1 MNENSVLCR
10 FLAAHPADWEER
22 LSALGIRMKRGGAL
36 CIFNY
41 NITSDFSLPEVAE
54 ARGIILDTE
63 KREVVCWPFRK
74 FGNYNESYADR
85 IDWQTAR
92 VQEKVDGSIVKLW
105 FDGKRG
111 AWQFS
116 TNGCIRAEEASVDG
130 RWDLKY
136 GDLIR
141 KAENY
146 GEIPFDALDR
156 EKTYIFELVSPEA
169 PIVVAYPKTL
179 LYHIGT
185 RSNLTGREETP
196 DIGLPRPKEYP
207 LSSLE
212 DCLRAAAAL
221 NATKEAVTEE
231 GFVVVDGDFRRVK
244 IKSPDYLV
252 THRLKFPAGMAAVDC
267 LRLLLEMPEKADAVM
282 EANPRL
288 VPRIRYFQFRLAEL
302 VHLADRMGE
311 LAKKLYEEYSHD
323 RRAVAGV
330 ILSHRLSF
338 VGFRCLESEMRG
350 GEYLL
355 TVPAEKL
362 AKLIP
367 DYEEEDLSL
376 LFLPKKA

>member
-1 MNENSVLCR
+1 
-10 FLAAHPADWEER
+10 
-22 LSALGIRMKRGGAL
+22 
-36 CIFNY
+36 
-41 NITSDFSLPEVAE
+41 
-54 ARGIILDTE
+54 
-63 KREVVCWPFRK
+63 
-74 FGNYNESYADR
+74 
-85 IDWQTAR
+85 
-92 VQEKVDGSIVKLW
+92 
-105 FDGKRG
+105 
-111 AWQFS
+111 
-116 TNGCIRAEEASVDG
+116 
-130 RWDLKY
+130 
-136 GDLIR
+136 
-141 KAENY
+141 
-146 GEIPFDALDR
+146 
-156 EKTYIFELVSPEA
+156 
-169 PIVVAYPKTL
+169 
-179 LYHIGT
+179 
-185 RSNLTGREETP
+185 
-196 DIGLPRPKEYP
+196 
-207 LSSLE
+207 
-212 DCLRAAAAL
+212 
-221 NATKEAVTEE
+221 VTEE

-311 LAKKLYEEYSHD
+311 LARKLYEEYSHD

-376 LFLPKKA
+376 LFLPKKK

>member
-146 GEIPFDALDR
+146 GEIPFYALDR

-231 GFVVVDGDFRRVK
+231 GFVVVD
-244 IKSPDYLV
+244 
-252 THRLKFPAGMAAVDC
+252 
-267 LRLLLEMPEKADAVM
+267 E
-282 EANPRL
+282 
-288 VPRIRYFQFRLAEL
+288 
-302 VHLADRMGE
+302 
-311 LAKKLYEEYSHD
+311 
-323 RRAVAGV
+323 
-330 ILSHRLSF
+330 
-338 VGFRCLESEMRG
+338 
-350 GEYLL
+350 
-355 TVPAEKL
+355 
-362 AKLIP
+362 
-367 DYEEEDLSL
+367 
-376 LFLPKKA
+376 